1 MNALRPLALA
11 LTLVLAGAAHAA
23 PVYEDRVEDYTV
35 VAGDT
40 ISGITKRF
48 LGDETFWE
56 DNWKL
61 NPGVRDPDLLRIGQR
76 LRIITQRKVIAES
89 AQVVEAVNKTEK
101 MVARPRWQPAT
112 RGDTLAPGQGLRT
125 REQSTAELRFNAES
139 SLRLGEFSQVFLARK
154 ETSLRGVDRGS
165 VSVERGSVDLVFA
178 PMTRPR
184 TQIEIVAGAATTT
197 PKPAA
202 GKPTELRTG
211 ADEDGAARVMVYRGE
226 SSVAAAGAEVA
237 VRQGMGT
244 KVPQSGP
251 PSTPEKLLPAPVLDP
266 ATVRWSYA
274 NGILAWRAV
283 EGAAAYIVEVCAD
296 AGCTQLQQRQRVDG
310 GVTRRQVA
318 PLPAGAHHWRVLALS
333 ASGLE
338 GYTSAAGAL
347 QVDDAT
353 PDLEGPMLTLRPLS
367 GFVVGSAGDIVLGP
381 EARFDVIAHDERSGV
396 ERIELRQGDSDWR
409 AWDGQPLSLGTL
421 TSDGFALRA
430 VDRLGQPSKTL
441 TFETGTGTV
450 ISE

>member
-1 MNALRPLALA
+1 MLGIALALA
-11 LTLVLAGAAHAA
+11 LGGVARAA

-40 ISGITKRF
+40 ISGITKRM

-76 LRIITQRKVIAES
+76 LRIIVARKVIAES
-89 AQVVEAVNKTEK
+89 AQVVEAINKTEK

-139 SLRLGEFSQVFLARK
+139 SLHLGEFSQVFLARK

-178 PMTRPR
+178 PLARPR
-184 TQIEIVAGAATTT
+184 TQIEIVAGAATAT
-197 PKPAA
+197 PKPMP
-202 GKPTELRTG
+202 GKATELRTG

-226 SSVAAAGAEVA
+226 STVAAAGAQVA

-244 KVPQSGP
+244 KVPERGP
-251 PSTPEKLLPAPVLDP
+251 PQAPEKLLPAPVLDP
-266 ATVRWSYA
+266 PALRWNYA
-274 NGILAWRAV
+274 NGILGWQVV

-296 AGCTQLQQRQRVDG
+296 AACTQLHQRQRVDG
-310 GVTRRQVA
+310 AQSRWQAA
-318 PLPAGAHHWRVLALS
+318 PLPAGSHHWRVLAIS
-333 ASGLE
+333 ASGLD
-338 GYTSAAGAL
+338 GYTSAAGTL

-353 PDLEGPMLTLRPLS
+353 PDLEGPMLVLRPLS
-367 GFVVGSAGDIVLGP
+367 GFVVGIDGGIVLGP
-381 EARFDVIAHDERSGV
+381 EARFDVVAHDERSGV

-409 AWDGQPLSLGTL
+409 PWEGQPLSLPTL
-421 TSDGFALRA
+421 TADGFALRA

-441 TFETGTGTV
+441 TFETGTATV
-450 ISE
+450 IPE